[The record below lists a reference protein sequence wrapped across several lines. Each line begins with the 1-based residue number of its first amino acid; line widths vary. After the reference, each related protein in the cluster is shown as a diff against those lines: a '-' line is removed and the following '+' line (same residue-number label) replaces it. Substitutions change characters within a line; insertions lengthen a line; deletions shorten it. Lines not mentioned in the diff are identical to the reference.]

1 MPGIYGFK
9 KSGPLAAT
17 KITEVAN
24 TMKLYDHFIQD
35 DLYEDESIAASRVHI
50 GKIGEKTSPATLGQL
65 KIWVEGEAYN
75 HKNVAL
81 TLGLQKLGLADLLL
95 EAYAADKL
103 DAFLNHLDGYF
114 CAVLY
119 DLDEQ
124 QIKLISDR
132 YGMRMLYWYVKDGAF
147 AWGSE
152 VKAILACEGL
162 DKTIDPTSYECF
174 MDLGYLLGEHTW
186 FEHIKLIKPATVL
199 TYDLKAKKVE
209 QHYYWTWAEIKPCDL
224 TFYQAVD
231 ELGLRFIKAVEQRFN
246 PKECVGIALS
256 GGLDSRAIFA
266 ALEYLHPDFKGYAYT
281 FGNPGCDDITIAEK
295 VIKQS
300 NWSHQNFYFS
310 DQNWFQPRLEKV
322 WNTDGMQDMMHMH
335 GGEFIDE
342 IAAQMAVNLNGYSG
356 DAIFGGGFLSR
367 IPLNKR
373 ITIDNAKRIYK
384 NFSKLTNLDDSF
396 YDINKAEPNLQMNRV
411 RRFTAMGSVNALIAC
426 EQRKP
431 FFDNACVNLIF
442 SVPDEYRLNNRLY
455 SAMLQ
460 KYFPKYFNNIPWQQT
475 GKPAGVV
482 AKPSIPKRAF
492 NKVLR
497 HLKAA
502 VGIKATKDYTDYN
515 NWIRSPEISQ
525 YLTKLLDPKTA
536 LYPSI
541 TKQNF
546 LVEYLKPHLQNKFID
561 KSNKILRA
569 ATIEI
574 YLRQVNGKDLPN
586 FEGQSR
592 EIA

>member
-342 IAAQMAVNLNGYSG
+342 IAAQMAVNLNGFLG
-356 DAIFGGGFLSR
+356 DAILGGSYFINRS
-367 IPLNKR
+367 
-373 ITIDNAKRIYK
+373 IDNYIDQG
-384 NFSKLTNLDDSF
+384 FIDLDYYFEHDKKHEISL
-396 YDINKAEPNLQMNRV
+396 YLNRG
-411 RRFTAMGSVNALIAC
+411 RRFINMGSCNALISV

-431 FFDNACVNLIF
+431 FFDNSVVELIF
-442 SVPDEYRLNNRLY
+442 SLSDNYRLNNKLY

-460 KYFPKYFNNIPWQQT
+460 KYFPKYFNSIPWQQT

-482 AKPSIPKRAF
+482 ANPSIPKRAF

-502 VGIKATKDYTDYN
+502 VGIKATKNYTDYN

-546 LVEYLKPHLQNKFID
+546 LVEYLKPHLKNKYID

-569 ATIEI
+569 VTIEI
-574 YLRQVNGKDLPN
+574 YLRQVNGVDLPN